1 MLNYQRVHGFT
12 VEIREVSRGLLRFF
26 GIWMMSM
33 MIPSWN
39 RDLMGYLM
47 EVWTWIFGDI
57 MGMYHQQNEM
67 GK

>member
-1 MLNYQRVHGFT
+1 MLNYQRVHGFM
-12 VEIREVSRGLLRFF
+12 FF

-47 EVWTWIFGDI
+47 EVWTWIFGDT